1 MAMDWIYRELR
12 PAHLVDHVDFLWCY
26 DGPTSHR
33 HKRIFPNG
41 KVELLVNMGEP
52 YRVVEG
58 QGIEVLRAGC
68 LSGMQSGPMVLE
80 QPARQNVLGV
90 RLRPAGA
97 YALLAAPMREISG
110 LVVDLDD
117 AFGRAARE
125 LVEECQAASSVD
137 ERFRIATDWISRRLA
152 QTRAVRPEI
161 AWSVAC
167 IERTR
172 GRVSIAALRKQTG
185 FSKARLATLFR
196 DEIGLTPKRYA
207 RTVRFRHVLRM
218 LQDGRAS
225 LADVALEAAYYDQ
238 PHMTAEFRALG
249 GVTPRAFL
257 AARHSVGDGSTATDG
272 PAAS

>member
-1 MAMDWIYRELR
+1 
-12 PAHLVDHVDFLWCY
+12 
-26 DGPTSHR
+26 
-33 HKRIFPNG
+33 
-41 KVELLVNMGEP
+41 MGEP

-110 LVVDLDD
+110 LVFDLDD
-117 AFGRAARE
+117 AFDRPARE
-125 LVEECQAASSVD
+125 LVEGCQAASGVD
-137 ERFRIATDWISRRLA
+137 ERFRVVTDWISRRLA
-152 QTRAVRPEI
+152 QARAARLEI

-196 DEIGLTPKRYA
+196 DEVGLTPKRYA
-207 RTVRFRHVLRM
+207 RTVRFRHVLRT

-225 LADVALEAAYYDQ
+225 LADVALDAAYCDQ

-249 GVTPRAFL
+249 GITPREFL
-257 AARHSVGDGSTATDG
+257 AARHPVGDGTTAADLR
-272 PAAS
+272 AS

>member
-1 MAMDWIYRELR
+1 MAMKWIYRELR
-12 PAHLVDHVDFLWCY
+12 PAHLVDHVDFLWY
-26 DGPTSHR
+26 YKGPTPHR
-33 HKRIFPNG
+33 RKRIFPNG
-41 KVELLVNMGEP
+41 RVELLVNMGEP

-58 QGIEVLRAGC
+58 QGIETLRASC

-90 RLRPAGA
+90 RLRAAGA

-117 AFGRAARE
+117 AFGRPARD
-125 LVEECQAASSVD
+125 LVEGCQAASGVD
-137 ERFRIATDWISRRLA
+137 ERFRVVTDWISRRIA
-152 QTRAVRPEI
+152 QARAARPEI

-172 GRVSIAALRKQTG
+172 GGVSIAALRKQTG

-196 DEIGLTPKRYA
+196 DEVGLTPKLYA

-218 LQDGRAS
+218 LQDGGGS
-225 LADVALEAAYYDQ
+225 LADVALDAAYCDQ
-238 PHMTAEFRALG
+238 PHMTAEFGALG
-249 GVTPRAFL
+249 GITPREFL
-257 AARHSVGDGSTATDG
+257 AARHPVGDGTTAADLR
-272 PAAS
+272 AS